1 MQSREATIERSNI
14 FSRDGIG
21 TNVLLIAAFIALMTV
36 CSWVKI
42 PGVIPVTL
50 QTFAVGLTVGI
61 LGTKRGFAA
70 IVAWLA
76 IGLAGAPV
84 FAGYV
89 GGLPY
94 LAGPTGG
101 YVIGFLGMALV
112 IGKLIEH
119 FGKGMLALSAAMVAG
134 LLVCYA
140 FGTAWFMVVSGAA
153 FTGAELSHVLEICI
167 VPFIIP
173 DAIKMGLAA
182 GGTRLAHGFLA
193 SREK

>member
-1 MQSREATIERSNI
+1 MLSKEAIIRRSDI
-14 FSRDGIG
+14 FSKEGIG
-21 TNVLLIAAFIALMTV
+21 TSVLLIAVSVALMTI
-36 CSWVKI
+36 CSWVKV
-42 PGVIPVTL
+42 PGVVPVTL

-70 IVAWLA
+70 IVTWLA

-84 FAGYV
+84 FAGYA

-112 IGKLIEH
+112 TGKLIEH
-119 FGKGMLALSAAMVAG
+119 FGKGMPALCVSMVAG

-140 FGTAWFMVVSGAA
+140 FGTAWFMVISGAA
-153 FTGAELSHVLEICI
+153 FTGAELAHVLEICI

-193 SREK
+193 SRGK

>member
-1 MQSREATIERSNI
+1 MQSREAAIERTNI
-14 FSRDGIG
+14 FSKEGIG
-21 TNVLLIAAFIALMTV
+21 TNVLPIAAFVALMTV
-36 CSWVKI
+36 CTWVKV

-50 QTFAVGLTVGI
+50 QTFAVALTVGI

-70 IVAWLA
+70 IIAWLA
-76 IGLAGAPV
+76 LGLAGAPG

-101 YVIGFLGMALV
+101 YVVGFLGMALV
-112 IGKLIEH
+112 TGKLIER
-119 FGKGMLALSAAMVAG
+119 FGKGMLSLCASMVAG

-153 FTGAELSHVLEICI
+153 FTGAELVHVLEICI
-167 VPFIIP
+167 VPFIVP

-182 GGTRLAHGFLA
+182 GGARLAHGFLA
-193 SREK
+193 SRGK

>member
-1 MQSREATIERSNI
+1 MQSWEATIKRSNI
-14 FSRDGIG
+14 FSKDGVG
-21 TNVLLIAAFIALMTV
+21 ANALLIAAFITLMTV

-61 LGTKRGFAA
+61 LGTKRGFVA
-70 IVAWLA
+70 IITWLA

-101 YVIGFLGMALV
+101 YVIGFLGMAL
-112 IGKLIEH
+112 ITGKLIER
-119 FGKGMLALSAAMVAG
+119 FGKGMVALCASMIAG

-153 FTGAELSHVLEICI
+153 FTGAELAHVLEVCI
-167 VPFIIP
+167 MPFIVP

>member
-1 MQSREATIERSNI
+1 MLSKEAIIRRSDI
-14 FSRDGIG
+14 FSKEGIG
-21 TNVLLIAAFIALMTV
+21 TSVLLIAVSVALMTI
-36 CSWVKI
+36 CSWVKV
-42 PGVIPVTL
+42 PGVVPVTL

-70 IVAWLA
+70 IITWLA

-84 FAGYV
+84 FAGYA

-101 YVIGFLGMALV
+101 YVIGFLGMSLV
-112 IGKLIEH
+112 TGKLIEH
-119 FGKGMLALSAAMVAG
+119 LGKGMPALCVSMVAG

-140 FGTAWFMVVSGAA
+140 FGTAWFMVISGAA
-153 FTGAELSHVLEICI
+153 FTGAELAHVLEICI

-193 SREK
+193 SRGK